1 MRPSSQPG
9 GGPLHVSPIF
19 ASQYFG
25 GSGAFLA
32 GLYKDMLAKRL
43 DAG

>member
-25 GSGAFLA
+25 GSGAFL
-32 GLYKDMLAKRL
+32 GDLYEDVLAKRL